1 MEIVIIILLI
11 LLNGIFAMS
20 EIALISARRSNLE
33 LRARQGNAGARRA
46 LRIIEDPDKFL
57 STIQIGITLIGI
69 LTGIYSGDALA
80 AKFGRE
86 LALLGIPLRTAT
98 IAAQVTIVVIVTY
111 LTLIFGELVPKRIGM
126 NTAEKIACAVARPM
140 RALSVAASP
149 FVWLLSRSTAAIT
162 RLLGLKESDNKVTEE
177 EIRSIIQESV
187 DDGEVRVVEQQI
199 VGRVFSLGDRAVDSV
214 MTPRSEIVWIDIAMT
229 TDQIR
234 ERVNRNPHSLYPV
247 ADGELDKLVG
257 VVYLKDLFQH
267 LAEPDFNLC
276 KTLRPVK
283 FFHESCEVY
292 NAMDQLRSEQLGYGI
307 VCDEFGVTRGI
318 VTLKDIF
325 EALVGEIPEDL
336 DEPDI
341 VRRED
346 GSCLVDGQCS
356 FYDFLAYFNMEEVPP
371 MKIADL
377 ELGDKPLFLAP
388 MEDVTDPSF
397 RSMCKEFGADVVYTE
412 FISSDGLIRDA
423 AKSLKKL
430 EITEA
435 ERPVGIQIYGHLIE
449 PMVEAARMAEA
460 AGPDII
466 DINFGCPMKKIA
478 GRGAGSGMMRDV
490 PLMVEMTRRIVQA
503 VDHTPVTVK
512 TRLGWDDENKNIEEI
527 ALRLQDVGIAA
538 LTIHGRTRAQIY
550 RGEADW
556 TLIGRV
562 KNNPAIRIPIIGN
575 GDVDSGPRAA
585 AMFDR
590 YGVDGVMIGRATY
603 GRPWIFREVRH
614 YLTTGEVL
622 PQPTVVERVEIAKRH
637 LRKSVEIK
645 GEYVGVLEMRR
656 HLSNYFK
663 GLPDFKQ
670 TRLQRVTL
678 TDIPALMATLDSIA
692 ERWGDFDTS
701 QVVPAPLSHEL

>member
-1 MEIVIIILLI
+1 
-11 LLNGIFAMS
+11 
-20 EIALISARRSNLE
+20 
-33 LRARQGNAGARRA
+33 
-46 LRIIEDPDKFL
+46 
-57 STIQIGITLIGI
+57 
-69 LTGIYSGDALA
+69 
-80 AKFGRE
+80 
-86 LALLGIPLRTAT
+86 
-98 IAAQVTIVVIVTY
+98 
-111 LTLIFGELVPKRIGM
+111 M

-247 ADGELDKLVG
+247 ADGVLDKLVG

-283 FFHESCEVY
+283 FFMKAAKSTTPWTSCAANSWATASSATSSVSR
-292 NAMDQLRSEQLGYGI
+292 AASSPQRHLRS
-307 VCDEFGVTRGI
+307 
-318 VTLKDIF
+318 
-325 EALVGEIPEDL
+325 LVGEIPEDL

-356 FYDFLAYFNMEEVPP
+356 FYDFLAYFNMEEVIPHTAYKTISGLILDELDHIPQTGEKLHWNRFTLEIVDMDGARIDKILVTPDTIPP

-466 DINFGCPMKKIA
+466 DINFGCPMKKIRRPRRRFGHDARRAAHGRNDAPHRPGGRPHPRDGQDPSGLGRRKQEYRRDRPAVA
-478 GRGAGSGMMRDV
+478 GRGDRSAHDPRPHPRPDLPGRSRLDAHRSREEQSRDPYPDHRQRRRGFGPPSRRDV
-490 PLMVEMTRRIVQA
+490 RPLRNTR
-503 VDHTPVTVK
+503 
-512 TRLGWDDENKNIEEI
+512 
-527 ALRLQDVGIAA
+527 
-538 LTIHGRTRAQIY
+538 
-550 RGEADW
+550 
-556 TLIGRV
+556 
-562 KNNPAIRIPIIGN
+562 
-575 GDVDSGPRAA
+575 S
-585 AMFDR
+585 
-590 YGVDGVMIGRATY
+590 MIGRATY

-670 TRLQRVTL
+670 TRLQLVTL